1 MLLTFFSAI
10 AKKDFQL
17 VVLVSLFHFHVDFL
31 QIPAQV
37 RTRWSLALLPPMCHT
52 VFYPAWYRY
61 YPGFISLNEFF
72 TLQAPSIL
80 LKLNIVLQANL
91 DIESRLAP
99 PLGADLPSHKL
110 SGAPAPA
117 VAKQAGRCI
126 PQLRGKRRDQCQQ
139 EPPAWWPGHLLPSQS
154 PRPEEL
160 RAGLRG

>member
-17 VVLVSLFHFHVDFL
+17 VVLVSLFNFHVDFL

-80 LKLNIVLQANL
+80 LKLNNVLQANL
-91 DIESRLAP
+91 DIESSLAP
-99 PLGADLPSHKL
+99 PLGADLPSHRL
-110 SGAPAPA
+110 SGDPA
-117 VAKQAGRCI
+117 VAKQAAVFPSFEGSAVI
-126 PQLRGKRRDQCQQ
+126 SVNKNHQLGDQDIYFRVRVLDQRNWDQ
-139 EPPAWWPGHLLPSQS
+139 D
-154 PRPEEL
+154 
-160 RAGLRG
+160 